1 MILHEGEYALFIY
14 SEKSDGVLIA
24 KIINCAD
31 KLTIVHHIKLM
42 K

>member
-1 MILHEGEYALFIY
+1 MY

-24 KIINCAD
+24 KILNCAD